1 MARSSTIVYLR
12 PGDGFPVR
20 EFYPADQRH
29 QASRARVS
37 VDLVDADQGAVW
49 VDVTDPTSLDGLI
62 TALAEAQDWLA
73 AEATGQARLPVDPE
87 PVGDTGLTLHPLPM
101 GVS

>member
-20 EFYPADQRH
+20 EYPADQRH

-49 VDVTDPTSLDGLI
+49 VDVTDPTALDGLI
-62 TALAEAQDWLA
+62 TALAEARDWLA

-87 PVGDTGLTLHPLPM
+87 PIGDTGLTLHPLPV